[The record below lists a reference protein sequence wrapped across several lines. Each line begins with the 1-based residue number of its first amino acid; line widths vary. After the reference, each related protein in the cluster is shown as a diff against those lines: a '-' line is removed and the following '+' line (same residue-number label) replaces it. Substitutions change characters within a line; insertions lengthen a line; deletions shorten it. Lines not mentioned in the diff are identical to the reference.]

1 MNLEEKIFLI
11 GFVLSGFLYV
21 LLISANIP
29 GFIGAGFAG
38 AVMIWLFGYKL
49 PVKIKNFKKD

>member
-21 LLISANIP
+21 LLISTNIP

-49 PVKIKNFKKD
+49 PMKIKSFKKD